1 MQRVKNHNRIK
12 WSREDKVYHVIAMP
26 IFFLLAFVCI
36 YPFWYVIISSISNST
51 YVNAGLVSFVP
62 KGFNPAN
69 YVKVLSL
76 PGLWQSVKVTVIR
89 VVLATVLQTLCSAY
103 LGYFFT
109 KTNMWHRK
117 FWYRLL
123 ASTMYFSAGMIP
135 VYLNWKNLGL
145 VDSFWIYI
153 IPGLFSFYNAV
164 LVKTSIEAMPRELE
178 ESAVMDGA
186 GYMTRFFKIVLP
198 LQKAILATIALFT
211 AVNHWNDYFTSRLY
225 INLRQDLV
233 VLQYKLYQVLQE
245 AETAAKMAAEAGV
258 DYNPNSVTATGVRMA
273 LTVVV
278 IFPVMCIYPV
288 IQKHYVKGV
297 MIGAVKG

>member
-1 MQRVKNHNRIK
+1 MQRVKSKKIR
-12 WSREDKVYHVIAMP
+12 WSLEDKVYHAIAMP

-36 YPFWYVIISSISNST
+36 YPFYYVIIASISNSA
-51 YVNAGLVSFVP
+51 YVNSGLVTFLP

-69 YVKVLSL
+69 YIKVLTL
-76 PGLWQSVKVTVIR
+76 RGLWQSVKITVYR

-109 KTNMWHRK
+109 KYNMWGRK
-117 FWYRLL
+117 FWYRML

-164 LVKTSIEAMPRELE
+164 LVKTSIEAMPKELE
-178 ESAVMDGA
+178 ESAVIDGA
-186 GYMTRFFKIVLP
+186 GYMYRFTRIVLP

-211 AVNHWNDYFTSRLY
+211 AVNHWNDYFTTRLY
-225 INLRQDLV
+225 VNTNSKIYV
-233 VLQYKLYQVLQE
+233 MQYKLYEVLQE
-245 AETAAKMAAEAGV
+245 AEAASKMAAEAGV
-258 DYNPNSVTATGVRMA
+258 EFNPSSVTAVGVRMA

-278 IFPVMCIYPV
+278 VVPIMCVYPV

>member
-1 MQRVKNHNRIK
+1 MQRVKSKKIR
-12 WSREDKVYHVIAMP
+12 WSLEDKVYHAIAMP
-26 IFFLLAFVCI
+26 IFLLLAFVCI
-36 YPFWYVIISSISNST
+36 YPFWYVIIASISNST
-51 YVNAGLVSFVP
+51 WVNAGLVTFLP

-69 YVKVLSL
+69 YVKVLTL
-76 PGLWQSVKVTVIR
+76 PGLWQSVKVTVVR
-89 VVLATVLQTLCSAY
+89 VLLATVLQTLCSAY
-103 LGYFFT
+103 MGYFFS
-109 KTNMWHRK
+109 KTNMWGRK

-123 ASTMYFSAGMIP
+123 AATMYFSAGMIP

-153 IPGLFSFYNAV
+153 VPGLFSMYNAV

-178 ESAVMDGA
+178 ESAVIDGA
-186 GYMTRFFKIVLP
+186 GYLTRFIKIVLP

-233 VLQYKLYQVLQE
+233 VLQYKLFQVLQE

-258 DYNPNSVTATGVRMA
+258 DYNPNSVTATGFRMA